1 MATPLQSVRDPDV
14 SSASSAS
21 FTSSASSLRLFPGVW
36 AILAKEIRTE
46 LRTREL
52 LVTTAVFT
60 LVVVFMFSFSFDPTS
75 AESRRFGPGLLWIAF
90 LFAGTLMLEPS
101 FMREQANDTL
111 AALRLAPI
119 DPCAILFGKMLANF
133 LFLIITEALLLPVFS
148 VFYNVSLLPSLPGLA
163 LVCVLGTLGIVVPG
177 TIFAAVTAHARM
189 RELLLPLLLLPIL
202 TPILIAATESTSALL
217 SDSPEWPSMG
227 LKLLAGADIIFLT
240 VAYFL
245 FGALLEE

>member
-1 MATPLQSVRDPDV
+1 MASPLQSVHDSQI
-14 SSASSAS
+14 SSAPSAS
-21 FTSSASSLRLFPGVW
+21 TTSSLSVRLWPGTW
-36 AILAKEIRTE
+36 AIFAKEVRTE

-60 LVVVFMFSFSFDPTS
+60 LVVVFMFSFSFDPTT

-101 FMREQANDTL
+101 FLREQANDTL

-119 DPCAILFGKMLANF
+119 DPCAILLGKTLANF
-133 LFLIITEALLLPVFS
+133 LFLAITEALLLPVFS

-163 LVCVLGTLGIVVPG
+163 LVCLLGTLGIVVPG
-177 TIFAAVTAHARM
+177 TIFSAVTAHARM
-189 RELLLPLLLLPIL
+189 REMLLPLLLLPIL
-202 TPILIAATESTSALL
+202 TPILIAATEATSALL
-217 SDSPEWPSMG
+217 SDSPEWPAMG

-245 FGALLEE
+245 FASLLEE